1 MTNPVS
7 ASRALNLS
15 KSRFMAG
22 SQCHKQLWLKVHE
35 KDAPELV
42 VSEALRDLFFQG
54 SLVGDLARK
63 RFPDGKL
70 VDLPHNDLGR
80 EALTR
85 RLMSD
90 GATAIFEAT
99 FVADR
104 TYVAIDVLLREGD
117 GWCLIEVKSGSEPK
131 DKYIL
136 DAALQTHVARQAGVP
151 VRRVEIM
158 HLNKEYVHPGP
169 NDLLQRSDV
178 TAEVEALQDSIP
190 AELAAQLA
198 LLQGDEPEV
207 AIGQHCREPDEC
219 AFMSR
224 CWPDQADGV
233 LNIHGLFFDKRF
245 ALYQQGVP
253 SIAALPKDFKLN
265 FVQRRQRRAIETGTI
280 IVEPTLKTDLAAFT
294 GRLGFLDFETVARAI
309 PRWDGT
315 KPWMNVGVQY
325 SYHEM
330 LPDGSETHTEYLAP
344 SDCDPRVEIAEK
356 LVAITG
362 PADRVLMYT
371 AFEKTQLN
379 LMKKW
384 APHLEAELD
393 AIVAKMIDLK
403 KLVHENVY
411 HRDFAGS
418 FSIKDVLP
426 ALVPGATYKDTVKII
441 DGKEASAKLARLLFY
456 AYTLT
461 PDERALIKA
470 ELLAYCKQDTHAM
483 VLLLKRLRELA
494 A

>member
-1 MTNPVS
+1 MTTPVRPT
-7 ASRALNLS
+7 ASRLS

-22 SQCHKQLWLKVHE
+22 SQCHKLLWLKVHE

-42 VSEALRDLFFQG
+42 ITEALRDLFFQG
-54 SLVGDLARK
+54 SLVGELAQK
-63 RFPDGKL
+63 VFPGGKL
-70 VDLPHNDLGR
+70 VDLPHDDPGR

-85 RLMSD
+85 RLMAE
-90 GATAIFEAT
+90 GAPAIFEAT

-117 GWCLIEVKSGSEPK
+117 GWCLIEVKAGSDAKE
-131 DKYIL
+131 KYIL
-136 DAALQTHVARQAGVP
+136 DAALQTHVARKAGVP

-169 NDLLQRSDV
+169 EPLLQRTDV
-178 TAEVEALQDSIP
+178 TAEVEAKLHDIP
-190 AELAAQLA
+190 DEMAAQLA
-198 LLQGDEPEV
+198 VLEGEEPTV
-207 AIGQHCREPDEC
+207 AIGPHCREPDGC
-219 AFMSR
+219 AFMDR
-224 CWPDQADGV
+224 CWPHQADGV
-233 LNIHGLFFDKRF
+233 LNIHGLLFAKRF

-253 SIAALPKDFKLN
+253 SIAALPKDYKLN
-265 FVQRRQRRAIETGTI
+265 WVQQRQRRAVETGTI
-280 IVEPTLKTDLAAFT
+280 IVEPSLKTDLAAFS

-325 SYHEM
+325 SYHEL
-330 LPDGSETHTEYLAP
+330 LPDGTETHTEYLAP
-344 SDCDPRVEIAEK
+344 SDCDPRAEIAEK
-356 LVAITG
+356 LVEITG

-403 KLVHENVY
+403 RLVHENVY

-426 ALVPGATYKDTVKII
+426 ALVPGASYKDTVTIM

-456 AYTLT
+456 AYQLT
-461 PDERALIKA
+461 PDERALIKS
-470 ELLAYCKQDTHAM
+470 ELLAYCKQDTRAM
-483 VLLLKRLRELA
+483 VLLLRRLRELA